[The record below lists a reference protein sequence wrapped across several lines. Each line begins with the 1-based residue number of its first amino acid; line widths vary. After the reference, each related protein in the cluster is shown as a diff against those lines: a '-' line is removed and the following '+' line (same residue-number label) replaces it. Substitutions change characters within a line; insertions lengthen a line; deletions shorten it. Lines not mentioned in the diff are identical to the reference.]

1 MKSQN
6 LIVDRETNN
15 SVMPVRLAFAVTEVG
30 DEAASGDLFTAM
42 EFGAALAD
50 RFGWQVD
57 YRPQGEAWYD
67 LAEVDMVIAMVDD
80 FDPRCIHGSSPGLVK
95 IAWARNWFERW
106 CERDWFGAFDFCL
119 TSSQLSARY
128 VSGKAKKLAHI
139 LRVGTNPQRFNVEER
154 PPVPTLDF
162 VFTGSYWGSDREI
175 AFALDVLPIKLHGA
189 IYGKGW
195 QGHPHLARL
204 YKGFVR
210 YADLPDIY
218 RQAAIV
224 IDDANHVT
232 KAWGASNSRV
242 FDALAAG
249 CLVITN
255 SESASLD
262 AFDGALPVY
271 RSNDDLV
278 RLVSHYANDQE
289 SRATLQERLRRI
301 VLTRHCYAH
310 RAFEFG
316 LHLERYLT
324 RERSGSGVEGLHA
337 NMRSPTKLTSMASF
351 RLATK

>member
-1 MKSQN
+1 MSRPPAPH
-6 LIVDRETNN
+6 L
-15 SVMPVRLAFAVTEVG
+15 RLAFAVTETG
-30 DEAASGDLFTAM
+30 DAAAAGDLFTAM

-67 LAEVDMVIAMVDD
+67 LAGVDMVIAMVDD
-80 FDPRCIHGSSPGLVK
+80 FDPRCIHGSPPGLIK

-106 CERDWFGAFDFCL
+106 CERDWLGAFNFYL
-119 TSSQLSARY
+119 ASSQLSARY
-128 VSGKAKKLAHI
+128 VSSRAGKLAHM
-139 LRVGTNPQRFNVEER
+139 LRIGTNPQRFNVEGR
-154 PPVPTLDF
+154 PSVPTLDY
-162 VFTGSYWGSDREI
+162 VFTGSYWGSDRDI
-175 AFALDVLPIKLHGA
+175 ASALGALPVKLRGA

-195 QGHPHLARL
+195 HVHPHLARL
-204 YKGFVR
+204 DKGFVR

-232 KAWGASNSRV
+232 KAWGAANSRV

-255 SESASLD
+255 SESVSLD
-262 AFDGALPVY
+262 AFDGELPVY

-278 RLVSHYANDQE
+278 RLVSHYANDQK
-289 SRATLQERLRRI
+289 SRVTLQERLRRI
-301 VLTRHCYAH
+301 VLAKHCYAH

-316 LHLERYLT
+316 LHLERYLA
-324 RERSGSGVEGLHA
+324 RERSGDGVEGLHA
-337 NMRSPTKLTSMASF
+337 RMRNPSKLTSVAT
-351 RLATK
+351 LALAANKSPRV